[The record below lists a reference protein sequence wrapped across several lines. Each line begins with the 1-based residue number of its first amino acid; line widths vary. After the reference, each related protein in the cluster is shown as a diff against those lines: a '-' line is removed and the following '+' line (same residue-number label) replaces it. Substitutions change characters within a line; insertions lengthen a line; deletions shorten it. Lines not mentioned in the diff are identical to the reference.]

1 MRYAAVLAMM
11 LAVSGCSRGLD
22 GFYQEMHFD
31 SAPTGAAVNV
41 AVVDGKERLPVR
53 VDGSCFTPCTLPI
66 ARDRSYVA
74 TFAKAGCTPSEAR
87 IIPTRMEPF
96 FAPLLPD
103 EISGNPYDLTPD
115 PIRAQL
121 ACGTGA

>member
-1 MRYAAVLAMM
+1 
-11 LAVSGCSRGLD
+11 
-22 GFYQEMHFD
+22 
-31 SAPTGAAVNV
+31 
-41 AVVDGKERLPVR
+41 
-53 VDGSCFTPCTLPI
+53 
-66 ARDRSYVA
+66 
-74 TFAKAGCTPSEAR
+74 
-87 IIPTRMEPF
+87 MEPF